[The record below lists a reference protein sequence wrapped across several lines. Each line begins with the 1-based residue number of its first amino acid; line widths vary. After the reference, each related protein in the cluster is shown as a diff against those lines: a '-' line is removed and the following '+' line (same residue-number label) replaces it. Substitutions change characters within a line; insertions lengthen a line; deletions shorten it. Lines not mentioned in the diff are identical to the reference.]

1 MVAVWLMLLARPFLV
16 SGDDVYV
23 PAPPNYVASYGVAVR
38 WARDSGSFV
47 YQTGDLDLSVAATR
61 QRVAQQGDDEVL
73 SSQLVRWNVQT
84 ARNEFLAT
92 ATDDTYFGDVA
103 LVGTGGDVIFEVR
116 RVDAQRGQLTQIWF
130 GAVGKK
136 AGPISEWMESSNAT
150 LICSTRQRKAFF
162 ATKAPDGLR
171 VYAISES
178 GVRTV
183 PGLSDW
189 QFATFTGNTKKG
201 TAVLAVGKV
210 GANDKSTSAVIQI
223 NYDSLVVVPIGAEAR
238 DFDVEDA
245 KLKPFRVSEVAWR
258 RNVATEGADVLRDIE
273 LASATQPDKR
283 LVFASGATALYEMSP
298 DGRKLAYP
306 TPNGLFVRELVKV
319 DAVAAARLRGG

>member
-1 MVAVWLMLLARPFLV
+1 MAAF
-16 SGDDVYV
+16 
-23 PAPPNYVASYGVAVR
+23 GVAIH
-38 WARDSGSFV
+38 WARDSGSFL
-47 YQTGDLDLSVAATR
+47 YQSGDLDLSAVATR
-61 QRVAQQGDDEVL
+61 QRVARQGDDEVL
-73 SSQLVRWNVQT
+73 SSQLVRWNVPS
-84 ARNEFLAT
+84 ARNEILAT
-92 ATDDTYFGDVA
+92 ATDDTYFGAVG

-136 AGPISEWMESSNAT
+136 SGPISEWMESSNAT

-189 QFATFTGNTKKG
+189 QFAVFTGNTSKG

-223 NYDSLVVVPIGAEAR
+223 NYDSLVVVPVGAEAGE
-238 DFDVEDA
+238 FDVEDA
-245 KLKPFRVSEVAWR
+245 KLGPFRVSEVAWR
-258 RNVATEGADVLRDIE
+258 RNVAMEGADGLRDLE
-273 LASATQPDKR
+273 LASATQPDKK
-283 LVFASGATALYEMSP
+283 LVFASGAKTGYELSP

-306 TPNGLFVRELVKV
+306 TPSGLFVRELVKV
-319 DAVAAARLRGG
+319 DAVAAAKLRRE